1 MKKTKIITII
11 TLLII
16 ILLIIIS
23 PIVSATIDPGSFQP
37 TLDQSGV
44 GKIAGIA
51 NPIIG
56 AIQTIGIVVA
66 VITIIVLGI
75 KYMAGSVDEKAEY
88 KKTMI
93 PYLIGAVLVVAIT
106 QIVGLIAKLVD
117 NINA

>member
-11 TLLII
+11 ILLMLFILII
-16 ILLIIIS
+16 LN
-23 PIVSATIDPGSFQP
+23 PIASATISPGDFQP

-56 AIQTIGIVVA
+56 TIQVIGIVVA
-66 VITIIVLGI
+66 AITVIVLGI

-106 QIVGLIAKLVD
+106 QIVGLIANLVD